1 MGRGHIQPSKI
12 KGRLQLLLARMKRSQ
27 AKMDKIPAGNLLDP
41 KWLSLSCFIL
51 QNSLLIIGLKAC
63 TINSSHS
70 MNQYI
75 SSTAVILSELL
86 KFALSTAAC
95 FVIDA
100 KCNYGVFKE
109 MVYNVLMEE
118 GADAMKLCVPALL
131 YTIQNNLQYIIEE
144 APLFLVLYQAK
155 IITTAIFYSTLLSRR
170 YVCTLVHGIHQCILS
185 PYPFIAINTSCNI
198 ASD

>member
-1 MGRGHIQPSKI
+1 
-12 KGRLQLLLARMKRSQ
+12 
-27 AKMDKIPAGNLLDP
+27 
-41 KWLSLSCFIL
+41 
-51 QNSLLIIGLKAC
+51 
-63 TINSSHS
+63 

-75 SSTAVILSELL
+75 SSTAVILSEML
-86 KFALSTAAC
+86 KFALSTVAC

-100 KCNYGVFKE
+100 KCNYSVFKE

-131 YTIQNNLQYIIEE
+131 YTIQNNLQYVIDE

-170 YVCTLVHGIHQCILS
+170 YGSVVWLSLIVTSGQCIDGFSACAVVVLLLV
-185 PYPFIAINTSCNI
+185 AIVQDKCIHRTSTP
-198 ASD
+198 

>member
-1 MGRGHIQPSKI
+1 MRRIQT
-12 KGRLQLLLARMKRSQ
+12 
-27 AKMDKIPAGNLLDP
+27 KMEKIPVGNLLDP
-41 KWLSLSCFIL
+41 KWMSLSCFIL
-51 QNSLLIIGLKAC
+51 QNSLLIIGMKAC

-86 KFALSTAAC
+86 KFALSTVAC
-95 FVIDA
+95 YVIDA
-100 KCNYGVFKE
+100 KCNYAVFKE

-155 IITTAIFYSTLLSRR
+155 IITTAIFYTTLLSRR
-170 YVCTLVHGIHQCILS
+170 
-185 PYPFIAINTSCNI
+185 
-198 ASD
+198 